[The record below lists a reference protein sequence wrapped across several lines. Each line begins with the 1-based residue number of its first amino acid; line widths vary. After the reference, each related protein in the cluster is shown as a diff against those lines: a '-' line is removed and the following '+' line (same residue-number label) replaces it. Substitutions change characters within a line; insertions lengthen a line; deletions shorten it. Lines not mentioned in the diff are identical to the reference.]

1 MTFQRSNPYGG
12 YRIRGWFAS
21 AVYQHARFRGAFLQR
36 LEFVKRMSKRGA
48 IRLNRRQTVISF
60 DSRGTSES
68 KTGIGRS
75 FPREDWKVDMGNLA
89 TPFNIGRTVTTAPPT
104 KPHGRILVVED
115 DPAVQKALRRLFEIE
130 GYTVETQSDG
140 KSAIDSFQASPPAAV
155 VLDLRLPKVS
165 GRDVCKE
172 IKAISP
178 TLPIVVLSAASDV
191 SDKVLLL
198 ELGADDYV
206 TKPFS
211 PRELLA
217 RVRAALRHT
226 SRQPEA
232 QVVSFDDITADFK
245 KMEVKKDGKPVV
257 LTAQEFKTFQFLVQN
272 AERVISRDELLN
284 EVWGYQNYPST
295 RTVDNHILKLRQ
307 KLEKDPSSPVHFRT
321 VHGMGYKFV
330 R

>member
-1 MTFQRSNPYGG
+1 MG
-12 YRIRGWFAS
+12 
-21 AVYQHARFRGAFLQR
+21 
-36 LEFVKRMSKRGA
+36 
-48 IRLNRRQTVISF
+48 QT
-60 DSRGTSES
+60 
-68 KTGIGRS
+68 
-75 FPREDWKVDMGNLA
+75 A
-89 TPFNIGRTVTTAPPT
+89 TPIGNIKPLDVMNSTRALGRV
-104 KPHGRILVVED
+104 LVVED
-115 DPAVQKALRRLFEIE
+115 DPAVQKALKRLFETE
-130 GYTVETQSDG
+130 GYVVEVQGNGQS
-140 KSAIDSFQASPPAAV
+140 ALESFHAAPPAV
-155 VLDLRLPKVS
+155 IILDLRLPKLS
-165 GRDVCKE
+165 GSDLCKE
-172 IKAISP
+172 IKAQAP
-178 TLPIVVLSAASDV
+178 TLPIVVLSATSDI

-226 SRQPEA
+226 SRTA
-232 QVVSFDDITADFK
+232 NISRVSFDGISIDFK
-245 KMEVKKDGKPVV
+245 KMEVQREGKIVT
-257 LTAQEFKTFQFLVQN
+257 LTAQEFKTLQFLVQN

-307 KLEKDPSSPVHFRT
+307 KLERDPGSPVHFRT

>member
-1 MTFQRSNPYGG
+1 
-12 YRIRGWFAS
+12 
-21 AVYQHARFRGAFLQR
+21 
-36 LEFVKRMSKRGA
+36 
-48 IRLNRRQTVISF
+48 
-60 DSRGTSES
+60 
-68 KTGIGRS
+68 
-75 FPREDWKVDMGNLA
+75 MGNLA
-89 TPFNIGRTVTTAPPT
+89 TPFSSSRPVTTDTPAKPT
-104 KPHGRILVVED
+104 GRILVVED
-115 DPAVQKALRRLFEIE
+115 DPAVRKVLRRLFETE
-130 GYTVETQSDG
+130 GYRVELQSDG
-140 KSAIDSFQASPPAAV
+140 QAALDSFHTSAPSAV
-155 VLDLRLPKVS
+155 VLDLRLPGLS
-165 GRDVCKE
+165 GRELCKE
-172 IKAISP
+172 IRAQSAA
-178 TLPIVVLSAASDV
+178 LPIVVLSAASDV

-226 SRQPEA
+226 ARAPEA
-232 QVVSFDDITADFK
+232 QVISFDDISLDLK
-245 KMEVKKDGKPVV
+245 KMEVKRDGKPVV
-257 LTAQEFKTFQFLVQN
+257 LTAQEFKTLQFLVQN
-272 AERVISRDELLN
+272 ADRVITRDELLN

>member
-1 MTFQRSNPYGG
+1 
-12 YRIRGWFAS
+12 
-21 AVYQHARFRGAFLQR
+21 
-36 LEFVKRMSKRGA
+36 
-48 IRLNRRQTVISF
+48 
-60 DSRGTSES
+60 
-68 KTGIGRS
+68 
-75 FPREDWKVDMGNLA
+75 MGHLSMPLA
-89 TPFNIGRTVTTAPPT
+89 TPRSVDAAVPPQPT
-104 KPHGRILVVED
+104 GRILVVED
-115 DPAVQKALRRLFEIE
+115 DPAVQKVLKRLFETE
-130 GYTVETQSDG
+130 GFPVEVQSNG
-140 KSAIDSFQASPPAAV
+140 RSALDSVLASPPAAI

-165 GRDVCKE
+165 GSDVCKE
-172 IKAISP
+172 IKAQSP

-226 SRQPEA
+226 ARSTPAEN
-232 QVVSFDDITADFK
+232 VVRFDGISVDFK
-245 KMEVKKDGKPVV
+245 KMEVKRDGRSVV

-272 AERVISRDELLN
+272 ADRVISRDELLN

-307 KLEKDPSSPVHFRT
+307 KLERDPASPVHFRT